1 MPRTRGERG
10 THRACEQ
17 DAPETPHS
25 SGQGGSMFYVRE
37 NLLYVLVN
45 ALQERYY
52 GFPNS
57 MSRRLANACALLTKL
72 RKLPDSRRNSGAV
85 LFTTPRDDYQFC
97 YSKNT
102 ACDSRRRTSPSVAA
116 LSRLETTD
124 SETTNCSLARFA
136 VWMHHTM
143 KVLPPPWRKR
153 SRRSR
158 IESAPQSRAAR
169 RLMKRHRNPR
179 TRSGP
184 HKVMRFLN

>member
-1 MPRTRGERG
+1 VPRTRGERG
-10 THRACEQ
+10 AHRACEQ

-85 LFTTPRDDYQFC
+85 LFTTPRDDYEFC

-102 ACDSRRRTSPSVAA
+102 ACDSSGEPVHLWQRFLDLRPPIAKRRIAASP
-116 LSRLETTD
+116 
-124 SETTNCSLARFA
+124 A

-169 RLMKRHRNPR
+169 RLMKRRRNPR

>member
-1 MPRTRGERG
+1 
-10 THRACEQ
+10 
-17 DAPETPHS
+17 
-25 SGQGGSMFYVRE
+25 MFYVRE

-85 LFTTPRDDYQFC
+85 LFTTPCDDYEFC

-158 IESAPQSRAAR
+158 IESAPQSCAAI
-169 RLMKRHRNPR
+169 RLMKGQRNPR

-184 HKVMRFLN
+184 HYGYEAFKLVNLPVV

>member
-1 MPRTRGERG
+1 
-10 THRACEQ
+10 
-17 DAPETPHS
+17 
-25 SGQGGSMFYVRE
+25 MFYVRE

-85 LFTTPRDDYQFC
+85 LFTTPRDDHEFC

-102 ACDSRRRTSPSVAA
+102 ACDSRRRTSSSVAA

-124 SETTNCSLARFA
+124 SETTNCSLARGLDA
-136 VWMHHTM
+136 PHHEGAATALAQ
-143 KVLPPPWRKR
+143 KIAEIAH
-153 SRRSR
+153 R
-158 IESAPQSRAAR
+158 ISSAKLCSYKTYEGAEKPTNQIRATL
-169 RLMKRHRNPR
+169 RL
-179 TRSGP
+179 
-184 HKVMRFLN
+184 